1 MNKRLTKNFVFS
13 LFVAI
18 MFFLPIQ
25 TVAQTVLGDFSGF
38 KKQAFTNIKVNYT
51 DASIHGLSEE
61 DFSYIEP
68 DWEKEKPTVLLKVI
82 SQLSDRLQGKLTF
95 GLKRE
100 NSYTI
105 VINVI
110 SVNSKG
116 THLSNVDIISPSGE
130 VEASIQGVEGK
141 GGTFGSAINLIGDG
155 AKSTGKIIAKIISN
169 KFSKIK

>member
-1 MNKRLTKNFVFS
+1 MYKRLTKNFVFS

-18 MFFLPIQ
+18 MFFLPMQ
-25 TVAQTVLGDFSGF
+25 TVAQTVSGVFSGL
-38 KKQAFTNIKVNYT
+38 KKQAFANIKVNYA

-68 DWEKEKPTVLLKVI
+68 DWEKEKPTVLLKII

-95 GLKRE
+95 GLKRD

-116 THLSNVDIISPSGE
+116 THCPT
-130 VEASIQGVEGK
+130 SILYLHLEK
-141 GGTFGSAINLIGDG
+141 
-155 AKSTGKIIAKIISN
+155 
-169 KFSKIK
+169 

>member
-18 MFFLPIQ
+18 MFFLPMQI
-25 TVAQTVLGDFSGF
+25 VAQTVSGDFSGL
-38 KKQAFTNIKVNYT
+38 KKQAFANIKVNYT

-68 DWEKEKPTVLLKVI
+68 DWEKEKPTVLLKII

-105 VINVI
+105 VINVV

-155 AKSTGKIIAKIISN
+155 AKSTGKNIAKILSN

>member
-1 MNKRLTKNFVFS
+1 MNKRLTKKIVFS
-13 LFVAI
+13 LFVGI
-18 MFFLPIQ
+18 ILFLPMQ
-25 TVAQTVLGDFSGF
+25 TVAQTVSGNFSGL
-38 KKQAFTNIKVNYT
+38 KKQAFANIKVNYT

-68 DWEKEKPTVLLKVI
+68 DWEKVKPTVLLKII

-110 SVNSKG
+110 SINSKG

-155 AKSTGKIIAKIISN
+155 AKSTGKKYCKNII
-169 KFSKIK
+169 